1 MIAGSVTLRWFLDV
15 SCGVAGVRK
24 IHCFRRFL
32 LCETSASSVSLWFV
46 LLKLTTETQRTQ
58 RFHREARLDTLNTGL
73 LKYAVFFCAKF
84 ESVYIQKELF

>member
-1 MIAGSVTLRWFLDV
+1 MSVVGLRVSGKFTALDV
-15 SCGVAGVRK
+15 
-24 IHCFRRFL
+24 FF